1 MRAGTFAPFA
11 AIKSLFVFMVA
22 QPMRRV
28 APQRR
33 HLAGIFEGGKE
44 PAGRWSYWPRGDSW
58 PSSDSGT
65 MHFFQAEGPKMIFG
79 ESSERKKL
87 EQQILTEGR
96 VPPEQ
101 SPTLKWPVLHHRR
114 VPRVD
119 L

>member
-33 HLAGIFEGGKE
+33 HLAGIFEGGME
-44 PAGRWSYWPRGDSW
+44 PAGRRRYWPRGDSW

-79 ESSERKKL
+79 ETSERKKL
-87 EQQILTEGR
+87 ERQIHIQGRLPPPQSLT
-96 VPPEQ
+96 P
-101 SPTLKWPVLHHRR
+101 KCPVL
-114 VPRVD
+114 
-119 L
+119 